1 MEAEENKHL
10 SYSKFKEC
18 VCKDLKRYFSDT
30 ELRKKNYEVALR
42 EDRDAYDEVEE
53 LVYLLDLKNPEK
65 NVPSYSLPVAY
76 ETYCRSGDINKVL
89 AALATTL
96 EKQYPQEQTPQIMQE
111 KISMIIIQEVPGYL
125 EEDID
130 IRTVYVIT
138 DQEGERTA
146 VELLKEDETLAAI
159 ADKEGSHLQVIIAD
173 EKTIWATSA
182 VSETEIEENLA
193 IIEELQN
200 IQLQNSSRE
209 YWIYDKDKN
218 LLLSD
223 VEEIK
228 NLLANKQKK
237 RGLFSK

>member
-65 NVPSYSLPVAY
+65 NVPSYSLPV
-76 ETYCRSGDINKVL
+76 
-89 AALATTL
+89 

-200 IQLQNSSRE
+200 IQLQNSSIE